1 MLAPGAPGLMLAS
14 APAAAP
20 KLGKASCRTR
30 LRNGGRPW
38 RHRVGDAVIE
48 AVRSPQHQVRA
59 GKAARIHGVLD
70 YPSSGAGRQASH
82 DTRGQPPVDAD
93 LVSATD
99 IDARV
104 MGRGLEIHA
113 EIDDE
118 ARQLQHRAKDSPATG
133 SADAEPRPA
142 VARSDNRAHI
152 G

>member
-1 MLAPGAPGLMLAS
+1 MRAPGAPGLTLAS

-20 KLGKASCRTR
+20 KLGKASYRTR
-30 LRNGGRPW
+30 LSDGSRPW
-38 RHRVGDAVIE
+38 RHHIGDAVIE
-48 AVRSPQHQVRA
+48 AVRSAQHQVGA
-59 GKAARIHGVLD
+59 GKAAWIHGVLD
-70 YPSSGAGRQASH
+70 DPSTGAGRQASH

-93 LVSATD
+93 LVGATD

-104 MGRGLEIHA
+104 MGRHLQIHS

-118 ARQLQHRAKDSPATG
+118 ARQLQHRAKNPPAAG
-133 SADAEPRPA
+133 SSDAEPRPA